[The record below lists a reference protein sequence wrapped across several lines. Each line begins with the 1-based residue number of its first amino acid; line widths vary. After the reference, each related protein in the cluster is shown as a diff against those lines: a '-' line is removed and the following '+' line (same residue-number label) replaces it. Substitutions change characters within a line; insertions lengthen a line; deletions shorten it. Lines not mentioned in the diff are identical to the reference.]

1 MYQQYRKIHG
11 GHPRDVV
18 TGKPAALG
26 GIEGRTS
33 ATGYGGFYVLSH
45 FIENYAEEFA
55 LGSNKIEDK
64 TIAIQGFGKVGY
76 WLAEKCYNEGL
87 KIIAISNEFGGTY
100 DPNGLNPIE
109 CRNAL
114 SVSGQKEWGQGKRID
129 NHEILAV
136 PVDILAPCAVESV
149 ITQSVAETV
158 KAKLVL
164 ELANG
169 PTTLDGDKVLQDK
182 KIAVIPDILANAGG
196 VTVSYLEWLQ
206 NLAEEHW
213 DLATVNTKLEGYLV
227 PATKDIFERAKTDG
241 TNLKEAAFAVAT
253 ERIVVASK
261 S

>member
-1 MYQQYRKIHG
+1 M
-11 GHPRDVV
+11 
-18 TGKPAALG
+18 
-26 GIEGRTS
+26 
-33 ATGYGGFYVLSH
+33 LSH

-196 VTVSYLEWLQ
+196 VIVSYFEWLQ
-206 NLAEEHW
+206 NRHAEEW
-213 DLATVNTKLEGYLV
+213 TEKIVDTGLREKMVTATSKTVKRTLQYGISMRTAAYALALKRIGEANESLG
-227 PATKDIFERAKTDG
+227 TKDYF
-241 TNLKEAAFAVAT
+241 
-253 ERIVVASK
+253 SH
-261 S
+261 